1 MLQYG
6 QGQRQCQLKLTNL
19 VALQYV
25 YFELELENSD
35 HVSRAVILNSTNRL
49 NRCRL
54 TREEQRFNFT
64 PVPQCAGVH
73 IPMSQHSIPPPSR
86 QPKNRFEVQF

>member
-1 MLQYG
+1 MVEKKSPKPKGACYFINDFRVHQFLS
-6 QGQRQCQLKLTNL
+6 
-19 VALQYV
+19 
-25 YFELELENSD
+25 FELELENSD
-35 HVSRAVILNSTNRL
+35 RAVILNSTNRL